1 MTQQKKS
8 FFEKLTGIK
17 RIDENEEQEFVINSD
32 NQNAFQSNNAN
43 FAPASFEINDETY
56 EVPSN
61 NLQSNDPMQNF
72 SPIQSDEPTEEVIEE
87 TVIQSSAP
95 VEDKPATSVS
105 VDGDNEDDDSEGQL
119 TIDVYQTDDEVIIK
133 STIAGVKPE
142 DLDVSINND
151 MVTIKGERKQE
162 DEISLDNYYY
172 QECYWGLFSR
182 SVILPVE
189 IIADKAEATMK
200 NGILT
205 LKLPKADTTKTR
217 KIQVRGF

>member
-1 MTQQKKS
+1 MTQQKQS

-17 RIDENEEQEFVINSD
+17 RVNENNEEEFVINAEGSSITENTNPVD
-32 NQNAFQSNNAN
+32 NSAPT
-43 FAPASFEINDETY
+43 FAPTSFEINDETY
-56 EVPSN
+56 EVPS
-61 NLQSNDPMQNF
+61 QPAYEETIEEQ
-72 SPIQSDEPTEEVIEE
+72 PIAQPVSTPVTEEKEAPE
-87 TVIQSSAP
+87 TP
-95 VEDKPATSVS
+95 EME
-105 VDGDNEDDDSEGQL
+105 NDDPEGQL
-119 TIDVYQTDDEVIIK
+119 TIDVYQTDDEVVIK

-151 MVTIKGERKQE
+151 MVTIRGERKQDE
-162 DEISLDNYYY
+162 EISPENYYY
-172 QECYWGLFSR
+172 QECYWGPFSR

-189 IIADKAEATMK
+189 IVSDKAEAIMK